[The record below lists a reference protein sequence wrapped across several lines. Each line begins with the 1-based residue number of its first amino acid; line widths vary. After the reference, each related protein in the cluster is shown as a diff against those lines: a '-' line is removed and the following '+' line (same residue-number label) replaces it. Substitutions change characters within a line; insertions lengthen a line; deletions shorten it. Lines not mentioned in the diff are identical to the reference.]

1 MLTKSDALALLE
13 RELQRQSPPDEPWVV
28 DDSETIEEPFGWIF
42 FYNTQEFLDTGNFS
56 SHLPGN
62 GPVMLSKHDGTV
74 TFHGTGCS
82 LEHYIED
89 YERKLSRQNRH

>member
-28 DDSETIEEPFGWIF
+28 DDSETIEETTGWVF
-42 FYNTQEFLDTGNFS
+42 FYNTKEYLDTGNFS
-56 SHLPGN
+56 SHLARN
-62 GPVMLSKHDGTV
+62 RPVMVNKYDGTV
-74 TFHGTGCS
+74 TFYGTAYF

-89 YERKLSRQNRH
+89 YERKLSRQDRH